1 MQFETR
7 RPQLLKNA
15 QLQLR
20 NIAWSE
26 DAHDFED
33 DLFQAN
39 GHWRDA
45 PKDWDDPEPGLRQ
58 QDFMHVLDTD
68 VKQVVFMRQACAQ
81 WRQYSQECGAK
92 IWGKGV
98 RRAAVMKS
106 RRRSTAGLLRAPSPV
121 AGRPARR

>member
-15 QLQLR
+15 QLPLR

-33 DLFQAN
+33 DLFQAD

-45 PKDWDDPEPGLRQ
+45 PKDWGDPEPGLRQ

-68 VKQVVFMRQACAQ
+68 VKQVVFMRQA
-81 WRQYSQECGAK
+81 
-92 IWGKGV
+92 
-98 RRAAVMKS
+98 RA
-106 RRRSTAGLLRAPSPV
+106 R
-121 AGRPARR
+121 